1 MNMDYKKMSN
11 SDLEKELQ
19 ETESNF
25 NEYLKIL
32 NEVYTNLS
40 ELSDKYNN
48 IQKILN
54 IRHGKQ

>member
-1 MNMDYKKMSN
+1 MDYEKMSN

>member
-1 MNMDYKKMSN
+1 MDYEKMSN

-40 ELSDKYNN
+40 ELCDKYNN